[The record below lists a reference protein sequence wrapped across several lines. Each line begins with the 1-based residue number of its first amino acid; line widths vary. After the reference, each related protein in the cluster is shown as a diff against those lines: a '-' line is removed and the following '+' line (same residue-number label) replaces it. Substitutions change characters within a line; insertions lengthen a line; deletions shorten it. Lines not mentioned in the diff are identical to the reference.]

1 MNQIL
6 ISQKVYVT
14 KEMKRKQKIY
24 KTLYIISVIIIII
37 LSLYYIISERNKAIQ
52 EGYSYEI
59 MNQIEQINI
68 NDNTIVEEHTI
79 VVALDDNSDD
89 SQVVP
94 IQEVVEPETQEEP
107 QAREITASNGQVYEI
122 EGTLSIPVI
131 GISYPI
137 LTKQSEELLK
147 ISLCKYWG
155 PNPNEPGNYCIVG
168 HNYASG
174 KMFGKLSQVNIGD
187 TVTLKDLSGKVIT
200 YSIYNKYPVEPTDVS
215 CTSQLTN
222 GNRELTLITC
232 TDYGKR
238 RLVVKAR
245 EI

>member
-6 ISQKVYVT
+6 VSQKVYVT
-14 KEMKRKQKIY
+14 REMKRKQKIY
-24 KTLYIISVIIIII
+24 KFLYIISVIIIIV
-37 LSLYYIISERNKAIQ
+37 LSLYYIITERNKAIQ

-59 MNQIEQINI
+59 MEQIG
-68 NDNTIVEEHTI
+68 DNTIVEERAI

-89 SQVVP
+89 SQVIP
-94 IQEVVEPETQEEP
+94 IGEHNTNEP
-107 QAREITASNGQVYEI
+107 QVREITASNGKTYAT
-122 EGTLSIPVI
+122 EGTVSIPSI
-131 GISYPI
+131 GITYPI
-137 LTKQSEELLK
+137 LTEETEELLK

-155 PNPNEPGNYCIVG
+155 PSPNEIGNYCIVG

-174 KMFGKLSQVNIGD
+174 KMFGKLSMVNVGD
-187 TVTLKDLSGKVIT
+187 EVTLTDLSGRTIT
-200 YSIYNKYPVEPTDVS
+200 YSVYNKYPVEPTDVS

-222 GNRELTLITC
+222 GQRELTLITC

-245 EI
+245 EL

>member
-6 ISQKVYVT
+6 VSQKVYVT

-24 KTLYIISVIIIII
+24 KFLYVISVMIIIV
-37 LSLYYIISERNKAIQ
+37 LSLYYIITERNKAIQ

-59 MNQIEQINI
+59 MEQIG
-68 NDNTIVEEHTI
+68 DNTIVEERAI

-89 SQVVP
+89 SQVIP
-94 IQEVVEPETQEEP
+94 IGEHNTNEP
-107 QAREITASNGQVYEI
+107 QVREITASNGKTYAT
-122 EGTLSIPVI
+122 EGTVSIPSI
-131 GISYPI
+131 GITYPI
-137 LTKQSEELLK
+137 LTEETEELLK

-155 PNPNEPGNYCIVG
+155 PSPNEIGNYCIVG

-174 KMFGKLSQVNIGD
+174 KMFGKLSMVNVGD
-187 TVTLKDLSGKVIT
+187 EVTLTDLSGRTIT
-200 YSIYNKYPVEPTDVS
+200 YSVYNKYPVEPTDVS

-222 GNRELTLITC
+222 GQRELTLITC

-245 EI
+245 EL

>member
-6 ISQKVYVT
+6 ISQKIYVT

-24 KTLYIISVIIIII
+24 KTLYIISVIIVVI

-59 MNQIEQINI
+59 MQQISSD
-68 NDNTIVEEHTI
+68 DNTIVEEHTI

-94 IQEVVEPETQEEP
+94 IQEPEETPEEQP
-107 QAREITASNGQVYEI
+107 QAREITASNGQIYEI
-122 EGTLSIPVI
+122 EGTLSIPSI

-137 LTKQSEELLK
+137 LTDQNEQLLK

-155 PNPNEPGNYCIVG
+155 PSPNEPGNYCVVG

-174 KMFGKLSQVNIGD
+174 KMFGKLSQVSIGD
-187 TVTLKDLSGKVIT
+187 TVTLKDLSGRVVT
-200 YSIYNKYPVEPTDVS
+200 YSVYNKYPVEPTDVS

-245 EI
+245 EL

>member
-6 ISQKVYVT
+6 VSQKVYVT

-24 KTLYIISVIIIII
+24 KTLYIISVILIII
-37 LSLYYIISERNKAIQ
+37 LSIYYIITERNKAIQ

-59 MNQIEQINI
+59 MQQMG
-68 NDNTIVEEHTI
+68 DNTIVEERAI

-89 SQVVP
+89 SQVIP
-94 IQEVVEPETQEEP
+94 IGEQNTDEP
-107 QAREITASNGQVYEI
+107 QVKEITASNGRTYAT
-122 EGTLSIPVI
+122 EGTVSIPSI
-131 GISYPI
+131 GITYPI
-137 LTKQSEELLK
+137 LTEETEELLK

-155 PNPNEPGNYCIVG
+155 PSPNEIGNYCIVG

-174 KMFGKLSQVNIGD
+174 KMFGKLSMVNVGD
-187 TVTLKDLSGKVIT
+187 QVTLTDLSGRTIT
-200 YSIYNKYPVEPTDVS
+200 YSVYNKYPVDPTDVS

-222 GNRELTLITC
+222 GQKELTLITC
-232 TDYGKR
+232 TEYGKR

-245 EI
+245 EV

>member
-24 KTLYIISVIIIII
+24 KTLYIISVITVII
-37 LSLYYIISERNKAIQ
+37 LSLYYIIAERNKAIQ
-52 EGYSYEI
+52 EGYSYEL
-59 MNQIEQINI
+59 MEQIN
-68 NDNTIVEEHTI
+68 NDDNTIVEEHTI

-94 IQEVVEPETQEEP
+94 IQEPEPEETPEEP
-107 QAREITASNGQVYEI
+107 QAREITASNGQIYEI
-122 EGTLSIPVI
+122 EGTLSIPSI

-137 LTKQSEELLK
+137 LTEQSEQLLK

-155 PNPNEPGNYCIVG
+155 PSPNEIGNYCVVG

-174 KMFGKLSQVNIGD
+174 KMFGKLAQVSIGD
-187 TVTLKDLSGKVIT
+187 TVTLKDLSGRTIT